1 MNEGPE
7 IHVGDFVLRERN
19 QRVPKSQIESLN
31 VQPEDDS
38 KCTSKS
44 LSGCR
49 NVVDD
54 LCGESAVPQ
63 KLLFCPVLQTPLKKQ
78 SKNKQNNPK
87 LIL

>member
-31 VQPEDDS
+31 VP
-38 KCTSKS
+38 KTSKR
-44 LSGCR
+44 LAGCR

-63 KLLFCPVLQTPLKKQ
+63 KTAFLSCFTNTLEKTIEKQTEKP
-78 SKNKQNNPK
+78 
-87 LIL
+87 